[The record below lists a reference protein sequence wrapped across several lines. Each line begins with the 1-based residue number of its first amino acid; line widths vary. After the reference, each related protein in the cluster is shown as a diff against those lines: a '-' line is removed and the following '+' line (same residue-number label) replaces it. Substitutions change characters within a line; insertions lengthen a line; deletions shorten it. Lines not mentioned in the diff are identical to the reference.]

1 MTFLLRT
8 LSLSYVRRH
17 IAKTLLTLLG
27 VVVGVAT
34 FSAIRSAQE
43 TLVKGIRSTVDRVA
57 GKAHLQITMVG
68 GVPEEVQEKI
78 RELPGI
84 RATSP
89 VIEQIVVPER
99 GELGSLMVIGIDLL
113 GDREMREYGF
123 EGEDADLDDPLL
135 FLAQPDSALFTRDFA
150 ERAGLKTGETISVRV
165 PTGVK
170 RVAARGLL
178 TPKGF
183 AEAFGGNLMVVDVYA
198 AQELFGRGRRF
209 DRIDVR
215 LTEGTTVAQGTATL
229 EKALGPAYRVETPDR
244 RGEQMERSVNNFVAG
259 FNVSSGFALSIGTFL
274 IFNAFNVAVNR
285 RRRDIGTLRALGA
298 TPRQVQ
304 ALFLVEAL
312 VVGIVGGALGCLA
325 GAAISQGFLQMM
337 GQTTETI
344 YGVTTSGGAGGLPPE
359 IVLQSMA
366 LGVLASLAGA
376 WSPALAASR
385 ISPTEAF
392 AKGAFQAR
400 LSRIVVPRIAAGTV
414 AFGCAI
420 LLAVRPPYGGNP
432 LILSVIALGGIGM
445 VFLVGP
451 LSRLLLR
458 LLSPLLIRFVPVEG
472 RLCSDALLGA
482 PRRTAGTVM
491 AMALSLTFVLG
502 LGGYMG
508 SMKAT
513 MVRWMDDSFTC
524 DLFVRASANFNR
536 PDFLFP
542 GELREEL
549 LKVSGVRAVECYR
562 GIRPMYRGH
571 QILLGSIEIEPLLE
585 RVKNQYF
592 QGNDDSVRQGVA
604 RQGGCFVS
612 ENFCRRFNLGVG
624 QEVELVTPTGTVRF
638 PIAAVVRDYSSDQGG
653 VFIDRATFLRHWQDD
668 RVDIY
673 DVSLARGADAE
684 QVRNL
689 IRAKLAGKYP
699 ALVTTRQEFVAEIG
713 KAIDAFYAIM
723 RVTVFLA
730 LAVAF
735 LGIVTSLLISV
746 AERTREIGVLKALG
760 AIPYQI
766 VRSIIVEALVIALV
780 GLVVA
785 IPAGNLF
792 AAFMEGAVAE
802 FFTGW
807 SMPHH
812 YPWDILAQLLVS
824 LPLISGLAAWIP
836 ARQAGRLKVT
846 EAIEYE

>member
-1 MTFLLRT
+1 MKFLLRT

-17 IAKTLLTLLG
+17 VVKTMLTLLG

-34 FSAIRSAQE
+34 FSAIRSAQG

-68 GVPEEVQEKI
+68 GVPEEVQEKV

-99 GELGSLMVIGIDLL
+99 GELGSLMVLGIDLL

-135 FLAQPDSALFTRDFA
+135 FLAQPDSAVFTRDFA
-150 ERAGLKTGETISVRV
+150 ERAGLKTGQTLSLRV
-165 PTGVK
+165 PKGTTK
-170 RVAARGLL
+170 VAARGLL

-209 DRIDVR
+209 DRLDVR
-215 LTEGTTVAQGTATL
+215 LTEGTTVAQGTSTL
-229 EKALGPAYRVETPDR
+229 EKALGPAYSVETPAR
-244 RGEQMERSVNNFVAG
+244 RGEQMEQAVNNFVAG

-304 ALFLVEAL
+304 LLFLAEAL

-337 GQTTETI
+337 GQTTETV

-359 IVLQSMA
+359 IALQSIA

-376 WSPALAASR
+376 WGPALAASR

-400 LSRIVVPRIAAGTV
+400 LSRKAAPRIAAGVV

-420 LLAVRPPYGGNP
+420 LLGVRPPYGGNP
-432 LILSVIALGGIGM
+432 LILSVIALGGVGL

-451 LSRLLLR
+451 LSRVLLR
-458 LLSPLLIRFVPVEG
+458 FLAPILMRCAPVAG

-482 PRRTAGTVM
+482 PRRTSGTVM

-513 MVRWMDDSFTC
+513 MVRWMDDSLTC
-524 DLFVRASANFNR
+524 DLFVRASANFTR

-542 GELREEL
+542 GELREDL
-549 LKVSGVRAVECYR
+549 LKVPGVRAVESYR
-562 GIRPMYRGH
+562 GIRPIYQGH
-571 QILLGSIEIEPLLE
+571 RILVGSIEIEPLFDRIKYE
-585 RVKNQYF
+585 FY
-592 QGNDDSVRQGVA
+592 QGDVASIRQGVG
-604 RQGGCFVS
+604 RQGMCFVS
-612 ENFCRRFNLGVG
+612 ENFYRRFKLGVG
-624 QEVELVTPTGTVRF
+624 QEVELVTPTGTARF
-638 PIAAVVRDYSSDQGG
+638 PIAAVVRDYSSDQGA
-653 VFIDRATFLRHWQDD
+653 VFIDRTTFLRFWQDD

-673 DVSLARGADAE
+673 DVSVASGVDAG

-689 IRAKLAGKYP
+689 IRAKLAGEMP
-699 ALVTTRQEFVAEIG
+699 ALISTRQEFVAEIN
-713 KAIDAFYAIM
+713 KAIDAFYALM

-730 LAVAF
+730 LVVAF

-760 AIPYQI
+760 AIPSQI
-766 VRSIIVEALVIALV
+766 VRSIVVEALVIALV

-807 SMPHH
+807 SMPHV

-824 LPLISGLAAWIP
+824 LPLISALAAWIP

>member
-1 MTFLLRT
+1 MRFLLRT

-17 IAKTLLTLLG
+17 VAKTLLTLLG

-68 GVPEEVQEKI
+68 GVPEEVQEKV
-78 RELPGI
+78 RGLPGI

-99 GELGSLMVIGIDLL
+99 GELGSLMVLGIDLL

-150 ERAGLKTGETISVRV
+150 ERARLKTGETISLRV
-165 PTGVK
+165 PRGMK
-170 RVAARGLL
+170 KVAARGLL

-209 DRIDVR
+209 DRLDVR
-215 LTEGTTVAQGTATL
+215 LPEGTSIAQGTATL
-229 EKALGPAYRVETPDR
+229 EKALGPAFRIETPAR
-244 RGEQMERSVNNFVAG
+244 RGEQIERSVNNFIAG
-259 FNVSSGFALSIGTFL
+259 FNISSGFALAIGTFL

-304 ALFLVEAL
+304 ALFLAEAL
-312 VVGIVGGALGCLA
+312 VIGIVGGTLGCLA
-325 GAAISQGFLQMM
+325 GAAVSQGFLRMM

-344 YGVTTSGGAGGLPPE
+344 YGVSSYGGVAHLPPDIALE
-359 IVLQSMA
+359 AMT
-366 LGVLASLAGA
+366 LGVLASFAGA
-376 WSPALAASR
+376 WMPALAASR
-385 ISPTEAF
+385 IPPTEAF
-392 AKGAFQAR
+392 AKGVFQGR
-400 LSRIVVPRIAAGTV
+400 LTEKTAPRIATGAV
-414 AFGCAI
+414 AFGCAL
-420 LLAVRPPYGGNP
+420 LLALRPPYGGNA
-432 LILSVIALGGIGM
+432 LILSVIVLGGTGM
-445 VFLVGP
+445 LFLVGP

-458 LLSPLLIRFVPVEG
+458 FLAPALMRWSPVAG
-472 RLCSDALLGA
+472 RLASDALLGA

-508 SMKAT
+508 SMKGT

-524 DLFVRASANFNR
+524 DLFVRASANFTR

-542 GELREEL
+542 GALRDEL
-549 LKVSGVRAVECYR
+549 LQVPGVRTVESYR
-562 GIRPMYRGH
+562 GIRPLFRGQ
-571 QILLGSIEIEPLLE
+571 QILVGSIEIEPLFD
-585 RVKNQYF
+585 RVKYQFF
-592 QGNDDSVRQGVA
+592 QGNEEAIRQGVA
-604 RQGGCFVS
+604 RQGMCFVS
-612 ENFCRRFNLGVG
+612 ENFYRRFGLGVG
-624 QEVELVTPTGTVRF
+624 QEVELTTPTGVVRF
-638 PIAAVVRDYSSDQGG
+638 PIVAVVRDYSSDQGA
-653 VFIDRATFLRHWQDD
+653 VFIDRTTFLRLWQDD
-668 RVDIY
+668 RIDIF
-673 DVSLARGADAE
+673 DVSVAPGADVG

-689 IRAKLAGKYP
+689 IRAKLAGKFP
-699 ALVTTRQEFVAEIG
+699 ALVTTRQEFIAEIG
-713 KAIDAFYAIM
+713 KAIDAFYALM

-760 AIPYQI
+760 AIPAQI
-766 VRSIIVEALVIALV
+766 VRSVVVEALVLALV

-785 IPAGNLF
+785 VPVGNLF

-807 SMPHH
+807 TMPHY
-812 YPWDILAQLLVS
+812 YPWDILGQLLAS
-824 LPLISGLAAWIP
+824 LPVISALAAWVP
-836 ARQAGRLKVT
+836 SRQAGRLKIT